1 MVRPARGRRA
11 GVMGASSRMAGR
23 GWARSVLALWLLA
36 GWGWRGGVD
45 GGDCFY
51 RDGKAALGGS
61 WVAGQ
66 KGRWGEGVWYFDSGG
81 LLTQWAKRDVVVK
94 S

>member
-23 GWARSVLALWLLA
+23 GLARSVLALWLLA
-36 GWGWRGGVD
+36 GWEWRSGVD

-61 WVAGQ
+61 GVAGQ
-66 KGRWGEGVWYFDSGG
+66 KRECGILTAMG
-81 LLTQWAKRDVVVK
+81 LLTQWAQRVVVGK
-94 S
+94 T